1 MKQDSNPIF
10 GLGIVKDKK
19 RDQCHGF
26 HSVTPG
32 WRSKKGDRSLQCS
45 SHLVRGD
52 REGGGDKKSRC
63 SLYSTVQSHPFPESF
78 QPLFDGLVFGVAA
91 TSFFCKEAKKGAGAP
106 LPHPYKFSFGPVLEV
121 VLSGSCIFANGWLAK
136 GLSGALASGAF
147 WVWRQMGGEKT
158 AFWQTHCLQAVIS
171 LATLII
177 IETAQSSSLL
187 KQKR

>member
-1 MKQDSNPIF
+1 MKQGSNPIF

-32 WRSKKGDRSLQCS
+32 WRSKKGDRSLERS

-52 REGGGDKKSRC
+52 RGGGDKKSSC
-63 SLYSTVQSHPFPESF
+63 SLYSTVQPHPFPESF
-78 QPLFDGLVFGVAA
+78 QPLFDGSVFGVAA

-106 LPHPYKFSFGPVLEV
+106 LPHPVKFSFGPVLEI

-147 WVWRQMGGEKT
+147 WVEDRWEEKRPPFGKLT
-158 AFWQTHCLQAVIS
+158 VYRRSFLLQ
-171 LATLII
+171 L
-177 IETAQSSSLL
+177 
-187 KQKR
+187 

>member
-1 MKQDSNPIF
+1 MKEGSNPIF

-32 WRSKKGDRSLQCS
+32 WRSKKGDRSLERS

-52 REGGGDKKSRC
+52 RGGGDKKSRC
-63 SLYSTVQSHPFPESF
+63 SFSTPQCSVQPHPFPESF
-78 QPLFDGLVFGVAA
+78 QPLFDGLVFWGCCHF
-91 TSFFCKEAKKGAGAP
+91 FFCKEAKKGAGAP

-147 WVWRQMGGEKT
+147 WVEDRWEEKRPPFGKLT
-158 AFWQTHCLQAVIS
+158 VYRRSFLSQL
-171 LATLII
+171 
-177 IETAQSSSLL
+177 
-187 KQKR
+187 

>member
-1 MKQDSNPIF
+1 MSRLSLGHSWVKEQKRWQVTWALKSSGQRRQRRRRQKEQLLSLLHSAAPPIPWKF
-10 GLGIVKDKK
+10 
-19 RDQCHGF
+19 
-26 HSVTPG
+26 S
-32 WRSKKGDRSLQCS
+32 
-45 SHLVRGD
+45 
-52 REGGGDKKSRC
+52 
-63 SLYSTVQSHPFPESF
+63 
-78 QPLFDGLVFGVAA
+78 
-91 TSFFCKEAKKGAGAP
+91 TSFWRLGFWGCCHFFICKEAKKGAGAP

-187 KQKR
+187 NQKR